1 MIFLAHHGIQGQKWG
16 VRNGPPYPL
25 GAGAKSASE
34 KRAEQESSNR
44 GYSGSE
50 LGQKLANKVLAMTG
64 NQKTGVA
71 AEIAIYAAVNIAPLI
86 AYFGIMIYAT
96 KKGQKVEEDEAKE
109 RFENRKPKHI
119 EELPKLDKSMP
130 PEENMKLT
138 NPGFPDYGHT
148 LNCTFCTTAMVM
160 REKGYDVQAKTT
172 DHGWYTDRFWER
184 TFGIEK
190 QTNMKAR
197 TAKDVVETLRSNG
210 QGAYGNISVYWKMG
224 GGHSIFW
231 KNDENGDPHIYD
243 GQSGEEYEL
252 ASYSKLFR
260 AMNIS
265 DTTYSRLDD
274 KDPTEYVLAF
284 VEPRDQQEKKEAA

>member
-1 MIFLAHHGIQGQKWG
+1 MIFIAHHGIKGQTWG

-25 GAGAKSASE
+25 RVGAKSAKE
-34 KRAEQESSNR
+34 KRAEKEPNNP
-44 GYSGSE
+44 GYSGSK
-50 LGQKLANKVLAMTG
+50 LGQKLANKVLSMTG

-96 KKGQKVEEDEAKE
+96 KKAMKAEEDEAKE

-119 EELPKLDKSMP
+119 EELPKLDKPMP
-130 PEENMKLT
+130 PEESMKVT
-138 NPGFPDYGHT
+138 NQGFPDYGHT

-172 DHGWYTDRFWER
+172 DHAWYTNNFWKR
-184 TFGIEK
+184 TFGIEE
-190 QTNMKAR
+190 QTNMKAK

-210 QGAYGNISVYWKMG
+210 PGSYGNISVYWKMG

-243 GQSGEEYEL
+243 GQAGEEYEL

-265 DTTYSRLDD
+265 ETTYSRLDD
-274 KDPTEYVLAF
+274 KEPTEYVLAF
-284 VEPRDQQEKKEAA
+284 VEPHTPEEKEAK

>member
-1 MIFLAHHGIQGQKWG
+1 MIFLVHHGIQGQKWG

-34 KRAEQESSNR
+34 KRAEQDSSNR

-50 LGQKLANKVLAMTG
+50 LGQRLANKVLAMTG

-119 EELPKLDKSMP
+119 EELPKLDKPMP

-148 LNCTFCTTAMVM
+148 LNCTFCTTAMIM

-172 DHGWYTDRFWER
+172 DHGWYTNRFWER
-184 TFGIEK
+184 TFGVEK

-197 TAKDVVETLRSNG
+197 TAKDVVNTLRSNG
-210 QGAYGNISVYWKMG
+210 PGSYGNISVYWKMG

-252 ASYSKLFR
+252 TSYSKLFR

-284 VEPRDQQEKKEAA
+284 VEPRKQEEKEAA